1 MARRAARV
9 TMEETVIVMEESEEM
24 LEMDTHNAT
33 TGISW
38 PLSII
43 IHHKDDV
50 DRPPGRVAPPRGGRD
65 HQGAGRRDH
74 EGQAETGQITLRKSH
89 NASSNIQMFLDD
101 VGVTIAMITVTLLA
115 VCVVLLKVIIFSDKV
130 SQT

>member
-38 PLSII
+38 PMSITSI
-43 IHHKDDV
+43 TKMMLTDLLDELLPPEVDGITKEQDDEIMKAKQRQV
-50 DRPPGRVAPPRGGRD
+50 RSP
-65 HQGAGRRDH
+65 
-74 EGQAETGQITLRKSH
+74 
-89 NASSNIQMFLDD
+89 
-101 VGVTIAMITVTLLA
+101 
-115 VCVVLLKVIIFSDKV
+115 
-130 SQT
+130 